1 MIQYINNVRIDHA
14 KELLQSKDLSKGEV
28 GYLSGLNDPYY
39 FSKVFKKH
47 IGVSP
52 LQYRPREAF
61 KTR

>member
-1 MIQYINNVRIDHA
+1 MNF
-14 KELLQSKDLSKGEV
+14 KERSF
-28 GYLSGLNDPYY
+28 SGLNDPYY

-61 KTR
+61 ADLLHLFRGSDLDWYI